1 MSEPRQL
8 LGPGLL
14 SFCRNSLQRT
24 VIGSPRLLGT
34 LEYWEMGK
42 KYMYCEFFWMAKYNS
57 PDRNSSKT

>member
-34 LEYWEMGK
+34 LEYLLV
-42 KYMYCEFFWMAKYNS
+42 A
-57 PDRNSSKT
+57 DRNEPEIFLGKHYF

>member
-34 LEYWEMGK
+34 LEYG
-42 KYMYCEFFWMAKYNS
+42 FILILASKYNNFVEILCQKYDIS
-57 PDRNSSKT
+57 QNM